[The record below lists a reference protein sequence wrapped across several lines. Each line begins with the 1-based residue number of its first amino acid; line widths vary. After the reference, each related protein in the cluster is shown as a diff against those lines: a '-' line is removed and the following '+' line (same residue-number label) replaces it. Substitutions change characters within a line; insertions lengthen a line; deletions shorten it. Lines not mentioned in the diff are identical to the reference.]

1 MISPFVLVTGATGNQ
16 GGAVVKHLLTQG
28 VKIRALTRNG
38 NSLAA
43 ENLRQAG
50 IEIAVGDM
58 HDRPSLDY
66 ALNGVN
72 AVFSVQ
78 DFWAKGAGYKGE
90 VQQGINLANAA
101 LNAGVNH
108 FVQSGMA
115 QGSRIEGIEHFE
127 SKKAICDHIKS
138 IGLTH
143 TIVGTV
149 YFMDNFLDPKR
160 GGSMTFP
167 TLTGTL
173 KPNTKMHMLALD
185 DLGFIVSHILT
196 HRNQYLNQYIDIA
209 SDCLTVAEMKN
220 IYEMTAGKRPKSWQ
234 VPGWMLRVLNKD
246 FANQLAWQNDHGWS
260 FSIEPSRIIR
270 PSLCSFEQFIRQ
282 HHIKNL

>member
-16 GGAVVKHLLTQG
+16 GSAVVKHLLTQG

-43 ENLRQAG
+43 EKLRKAG

-58 HDRPSLDY
+58 HDRLSLDH

-72 AVFSVQ
+72 AVFAVQ
-78 DFWAKGAGYKGE
+78 DFWAKGTGYKGE

-101 LNAGVNH
+101 LNAGVRH

-115 QGSRIEGIEHFE
+115 RGSRIEGIEHFE

-138 IGLTH
+138 IGLPH

-209 SDCLTVAEMKN
+209 SDCLTVAEMKT
-220 IYEMTAGKRPKSWQ
+220 IYEKTAGKRPKSWQ
-234 VPGWMLRVLNKD
+234 VPSWMLRILNKD
-246 FANQLAWQNDHGWS
+246 FAKQLAWQNDPGWS
-260 FSIEPSRIIR
+260 FSIEPLRIIR

-282 HHIKNL
+282 HHIQNL